1 MKKRLLTILLALAM
15 AVSALAVPAFAADTG
30 RFSDVSDQDTVLAI
44 ETLRLMGALDGYPD
58 GTFRPEGNLTRAQ
71 FCKMAVYAM
80 NGESE
85 LGLYSTITVFPDVK
99 GSHWA
104 SPYVNMAAKGKGL
117 IAGYPDGSFHPEE
130 TVTAGQAV
138 TILLRLLGYKD
149 ADIGGIWP
157 QSYMAVAEKI
167 GLLKGL
173 NTTGTAP
180 LTRGEAARLFL
191 NLLQSTTKAGG
202 SYLDSMAGHVISDVV
217 LVSSAAAGSDGRPTA
232 MELSSG
238 DVYQMAYK
246 ASNGV
251 LNGHRGSLV
260 LNQQGKVLTFVPT
273 DVGSG
278 ETITIASASATRI
291 TDTAGAKYTVSREAM
306 SYYAGEQRAWSEVYA
321 WLNAGTQ
328 ATVYTGST
336 GAVEYIFV
344 AGTEVKTA
352 VVVEANGSAKGFEA
366 LAGNNTYTI
375 YKNGVKAGVSD
386 LRKGD
391 VATYSAATHSIRVCD
406 TRVSVYYEECS
417 PSPKEPMEITV
428 LGGVKLNVL
437 SSAMDSVAK
446 HKPGSTMTLLLT
458 EDGQVAGVAKGMDA
472 NAIGIVAGGQVQ
484 LLCGSNRIALGAV
497 SNAEEFEGMIVSIS
511 GRKEGVKLSAP
522 KDGVDGKLDVG
533 ERTLGKLDL
542 AENVMLL
549 EGTKSVALADL
560 LLSEIPD
567 SQIAYARKNWA
578 GEVDLIQIGDSK
590 GGTVYYGRA
599 DVTRHTQY
607 DEFGETEVKTLNVH
621 YGKDGTVASTGAY
634 ETSYQV
640 DDGDYVAATLRGD
653 RFVRVAVLDK
663 LSNVPNS
670 AWSSPTAVT
679 VKGKVYAV
687 AEDVMCYNRSTKRWM
702 TLDQGHAYA
711 EKCDLYVLDGIV
723 RAVEISGK

>member
-1 MKKRLLTILLALAM
+1 MKKRLLTLLLALVM
-15 AVSALAVPAFAADTG
+15 AASALAVPAFAADTG
-30 RFSDVSDQDTVLAI
+30 RFSDVADQDTALAI
-44 ETLRLMGALDGYPD
+44 ETLRLTGALDGYPD

-138 TILLRLLGYKD
+138 TILLRLLGYQD

-167 GLLKGL
+167 GLLKGV

-180 LTRGEAARLFL
+180 LTRAEAARLFL
-191 NLLQSTTKAGG
+191 NLLQSTTKDGG
-202 SYLDSMAGHVISDVV
+202 SYLGSMGGHVISDVV
-217 LVSSAAAGSDGRPTA
+217 LVSSAAAGADGRPTA

-246 ASNGV
+246 ASSGI

-278 ETITIASASATRI
+278 QTITIASASAARI
-291 TDTAGAKYTVSREAM
+291 TDTTGAKYTVSREAM
-306 SYYAGEQRAWSEVYA
+306 GYYAGEQRAWSEVYS

-336 GAVEYIFV
+336 GAVEYVFV
-344 AGTEVKTA
+344 AGNQVKTA
-352 VVVEANGSAKGFEA
+352 VVVEESGSAKGFEA

-417 PSPKEPMEITV
+417 PSPKEPMEISV

-446 HKPGSTMTLLLT
+446 YKPGSTMTLLLT

-497 SNAEEFEGMIVSIS
+497 SNAEDFEGMIVSVS

-533 ERTLGKLDL
+533 ERTLGKMAL

-549 EGTKSVALADL
+549 DGTKTVALADL
-560 LLSEIPD
+560 LLSEIPE

-599 DVTRHTQY
+599 DVTRRTQY

-621 YGKDGTVASTGAY
+621 YGKDGAVASTGAY
-634 ETSYQV
+634 ETSYRV

-653 RFVRVAVLDK
+653 RFVRVSVLDK

-679 VKGKVYAV
+679 VKGKLYAV
-687 AEDVMCYNRSTKRWM
+687 AEDVMCYNRATKRWM

-711 EKCDLYVLDGIV
+711 EKCDLYVQDGIV